1 MQFTSR
7 SSTRQRNLGAAAA
20 IGDLRLVRPSP
31 LACINSTHADAAP
44 GIIPSAT
51 RRALDTAE
59 SRHGT
64 ILLPHLLDSS
74 VQTDLRPPSARLGF
88 THAMA
93 QHTAAGDASATVAS
107 AMATTAESFMMS
119 VCCVPGWWCCGAG
132 QFLGG
137 ATGASDVP
145 MF

>member
-1 MQFTSR
+1 
-7 SSTRQRNLGAAAA
+7 
-20 IGDLRLVRPSP
+20 
-31 LACINSTHADAAP
+31 
-44 GIIPSAT
+44 
-51 RRALDTAE
+51 
-59 SRHGT
+59 
-64 ILLPHLLDSS
+64 
-74 VQTDLRPPSARLGF
+74 
-88 THAMA
+88 MA